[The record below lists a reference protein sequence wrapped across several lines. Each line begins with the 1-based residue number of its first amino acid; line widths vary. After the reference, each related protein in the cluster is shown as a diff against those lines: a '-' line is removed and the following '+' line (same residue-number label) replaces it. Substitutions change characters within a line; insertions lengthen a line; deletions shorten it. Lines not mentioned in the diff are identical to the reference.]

1 MLWDPV
7 IILNLYK
14 QTNTKY
20 PITVYMYL
28 IAKLAK
34 IKKRLIRFII
44 KIFAQRKVEIKHF
57 SITFNHLAATE
68 KYNLENYCTV
78 DLFSRLYFKIME

>member
-20 PITVYMYL
+20 PITVYMYM

-34 IKKRLIRFII
+34 IKKMLIRFII
-44 KIFAQRKVEIKHF
+44 KIFAQRKVEIKH
-57 SITFNHLAATE
+57 SIHIQSPATE
-68 KYNLENYCTV
+68 KYNQENYCTV
-78 DLFSRLYFKIME
+78 DLFSQIME